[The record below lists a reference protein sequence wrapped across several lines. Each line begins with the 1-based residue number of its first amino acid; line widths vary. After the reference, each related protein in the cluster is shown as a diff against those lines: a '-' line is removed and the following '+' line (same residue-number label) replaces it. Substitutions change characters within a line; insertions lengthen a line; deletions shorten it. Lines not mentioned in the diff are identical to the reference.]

1 MSKIMIVTAIVGLY
15 VSQVLAAPVSLHHYY
30 AAHHGEAT
38 GASKKG
44 H

>member
-1 MSKIMIVTAIVGLY
+1 MSKIMIVIAIVALY
-15 VSQVLAAPVSLHHYY
+15 VSQALAAPVSLHHYY
-30 AAHHGEAT
+30 AAHHGKTT